1 MKNRK
6 TLIIPFAKYHA
17 LGNDFLIVDTKALP
31 TGTAAIAAT
40 ARALCDRHTGIGA
53 DGVVCYDCKRRDC
66 RMRIF
71 NADGS
76 EAELSGNGLRL
87 LAHHLH
93 LNRFVK
99 TETFTVKSPTSVNHL
114 LVRPETPFH
123 YSVQAQMGVPVFET
137 RKIPMKSRLRYF
149 ISQEFRVKSGA
160 LFGTAV
166 SVGNPHIVFFVD
178 HFDFDWQSFGREVEG
193 DKRFPHRV
201 NVEFARIVTRRRVE
215 IRIWERGVGATS
227 SSGTGASATVAA
239 GIANGWLDH
248 NVDVH
253 APAGKLEIALPSLDQ
268 PIQLTGP
275 STLICAGD
283 FVPDLK

>member
-1 MKNRK
+1 MTNRK
-6 TLIIPFAKYHA
+6 TLIVAFAKYHA
-17 LGNDFLIVDTKALP
+17 LGNDFLIVDAKSLPATK
-31 TGTAAIAAT
+31 AAIAKT
-40 ARALCDRHTGIGA
+40 VRAICDRHTGVGA
-53 DGVVCYDCKRRDC
+53 DGVVCYECKRRAC
-66 RMRIF
+66 SMRIF

-99 TETFTVKSPTSVNHL
+99 SEAFTVKSPTALNHL
-114 LVRPETPFH
+114 RVLPQTPFH
-123 YSVQAQMGVPVFET
+123 YTVQAQMSVPVFET

-149 ISQEFRVKSGA
+149 ISQEFRVKGGA
-160 LFGTAV
+160 LLGTAV

-193 DKRFPHRV
+193 DKRFPQRV
-201 NVEFARIVTRRRVE
+201 NVEFARIVNRKRVE
-215 IRIWERGVGATS
+215 VRIWERGVGATS

-248 NVDVH
+248 RVVVR
-253 APAGKLEIALPSLDQ
+253 APAGKLEVALPSLDQ

-283 FVPDLK
+283 CALDL